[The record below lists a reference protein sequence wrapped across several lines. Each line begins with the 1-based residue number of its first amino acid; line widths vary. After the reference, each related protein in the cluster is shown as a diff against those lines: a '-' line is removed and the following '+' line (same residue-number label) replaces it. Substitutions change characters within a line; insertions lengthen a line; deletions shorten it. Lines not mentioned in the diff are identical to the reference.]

1 VKTKEEKTMDRMLVV
16 VFDHETKAYEGK
28 SALRQLEQEGSIA
41 VYASAVV
48 LKHADGSVSVKDEAV
63 APPLGALVSTPAG
76 AIIGLLG
83 GPAGVA
89 AGATAGLLIGGLVDI
104 DNARVGEDYVAD
116 VSRALA
122 PNKVALIA
130 EVDEE
135 WTTPV
140 DSRMQSL
147 GGVVFRRALW
157 EVRDQ
162 IDDEETA
169 AMKADLAQLKAEVQ
183 KTNAE
188 QKKKVQAKVDA
199 LQAKI
204 DAREKKLKER
214 RDAHKA
220 QAHAKREILK
230 NNAAAAGRALKELAT
245 TPV

>member
-1 VKTKEEKTMDRMLVV
+1 MDRMLVI

-28 SALRQLEQEGSIA
+28 SALRQLEKEASIA
-41 VYASAVV
+41 LYASAVV

-63 APPLGALVSTPAG
+63 AAPLGTLVGTPTG

-83 GPAGVA
+83 GPVGVA

-104 DNARVGEDYVAD
+104 DNARVGEDYVED

-140 DSRMQSL
+140 DTRMQAL

-169 AMKADLAQLKAEVQ
+169 AMKADLAQLKSEIQ
-183 KTNAE
+183 NTNAE
-188 QKKKVQAKVDA
+188 HKKKLQAKVDA

-204 DAREKKLKER
+204 EAREKKLKDR
-214 RDAHKA
+214 RDAIKA
-220 QAHAKREILK
+220 QAKAKGEVLK

>member
-1 VKTKEEKTMDRMLVV
+1 MDRMLVT

-28 SALRQLEQEGSIA
+28 SALHQLEKEGSITL
-41 VYASAVV
+41 YASAVI

-63 APPLGALVSTPAG
+63 AAPLGALVGTPAG

-83 GPAGVA
+83 GPVGFA
-89 AGATAGLLIGGLVDI
+89 AGATAGLLIGGLFDI
-104 DNARVGEDYVAD
+104 DNARVGEDFVQD
-116 VSRALA
+116 ISRALA

-140 DSRMQSL
+140 DTRMQAL
-147 GGVVFRRALW
+147 GGAVFRRALW
-157 EVRDQ
+157 EVREQ

-169 AMKADLAQLKAEVQ
+169 AMKADLAQLKAEIQ
-183 KTNAE
+183 KANAD
-188 QKKKVQAKVDA
+188 QKKKLQAKVDA

-204 DAREKKLKER
+204 EARENKLKQQG
-214 RDAHKA
+214 DALKKQA
-220 QAHAKREILK
+220 QAKSEILK

>member
-1 VKTKEEKTMDRMLVV
+1 MDRMLVV

-28 SALRQLEQEGSIA
+28 SALRQLEKEASIA
-41 VYASAVV
+41 LYASAVV

-63 APPLGALVSTPAG
+63 APPLGTLVGTPTG

-83 GPAGVA
+83 GPVGVA

-104 DNARVGEDYVAD
+104 DNARVGEDYVED

-130 EVDEE
+130 EIDEE

-140 DSRMQSL
+140 DTRMQAL

-162 IDDEETA
+162 VDDEETA
-169 AMKADLAQLKAEVQ
+169 AMKADLAQLKSEIQ
-183 KTNAE
+183 NTNAE
-188 QKKKVQAKVDA
+188 NKKKLQAKVEA

-204 DAREKKLKER
+204 EARENKLKER
-214 RDAHKA
+214 RDALKA
-220 QAHAKREILK
+220 QAHAKREVLK

-245 TPV
+245 TPI

>member
-1 VKTKEEKTMDRMLVV
+1 MDRMLVI

-28 SALRQLEQEGSIA
+28 SALRQLEKEGSIA
-41 VYASAVV
+41 LYASAVV
-48 LKHADGSVSVKDEAV
+48 LKHADGTVSVKDEAV
-63 APPLGALVSTPAG
+63 APPLGTLLATPAG
-76 AIIGLLG
+76 ALIGLLG

-89 AGATAGLLIGGLVDI
+89 AGAAAGLLIGGLADI
-104 DNARVGEDYVAD
+104 DNARVGEDFVND

-130 EVDEE
+130 EVDEG

-140 DSRMQSL
+140 DTRMQAL
-147 GGVVFRRALW
+147 GGIVFRRALW

-169 AMKADLAQLKAEVQ
+169 AMKADLAQLKAEIRD
-183 KTNAE
+183 TNALH
-188 QKKKVQAKVDA
+188 KKKLQATVDA

-204 DAREKKLKER
+204 EAREKTLKAR

-220 QAHAKREILK
+220 QLQAKREVLAK
-230 NNAAAAGRALKELAT
+230 NAAAADRAVRELANT
-245 TPV
+245 AI